1 MRNGMKNVQNMD
13 TYLGYEVD
21 FWVFSKNL
29 NSDLIHRTSNFL
41 TAKKKKKNKTLGS
54 KPCTELLYFIIYG
67 KNYLSRNYDDPSNMN
82 RKNANILFTIIIF
95 KEMNYSI

>member
-1 MRNGMKNVQNMD
+1 MKNVQNMD

-41 TAKKKKKNKTLGS
+41 TAKKKNKKQNLRFKT
-54 KPCTELLYFIIYG
+54 
-67 KNYLSRNYDDPSNMN
+67 MH
-82 RKNANILFTIIIF
+82 
-95 KEMNYSI
+95 